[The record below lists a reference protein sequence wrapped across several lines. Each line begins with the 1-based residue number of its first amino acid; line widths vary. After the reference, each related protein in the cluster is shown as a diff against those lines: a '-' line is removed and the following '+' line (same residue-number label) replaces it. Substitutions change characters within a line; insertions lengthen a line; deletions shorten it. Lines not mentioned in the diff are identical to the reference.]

1 MGVWTLFVVAVVF
14 TDVVIGQNTN
24 ESGGQTRMV
33 TGDVNQFWRF
43 ILDSMRTRGSN
54 SGRTSFTVVYD
65 PADRRTTVTTSS
77 FSSNNARGNSSP
89 ENVGL
94 GSGFP
99 SNTGSG
105 LGFPSNTGSGTSLP
119 SNTGSSSGFST
130 GFTDNSLGGS
140 GFPVN
145 SGSTGITTENA
156 NAPPPP
162 PPPSLPKPSVPKS
175 NPIVKRPTVSMDN
188 ILGNTCTNEY
198 KALKGHT
205 LCMRDDS
212 RVRVSGVSEVDKKM
226 ITDLH
231 NDYRSKVEP
240 PATDLVTLKWDERL
254 ASVAQKWAKQCKA
267 GHDKMRKIPS
277 IGMSVGQNVAGGYKT
292 WEEAVFHWYDEIRMW
307 RYGVDPDSYLGSG
320 GWRKIG
326 HFTQMVQNAT
336 FLVGCGYA
344 ECRRSRYTRY
354 YVCDYAA
361 GQSNLAFPYTAARPG
376 TGEGRC
382 SACPNTCNKGQCDCQ
397 GLVCLNGGKLD
408 PNSCTCTCTKL
419 YSGRSCDKLVCP
431 AKDKWICRRDW
442 PESYCKRFTN
452 VPEECPYMC
461 GICKSDV
468 PSTPE
473 VSYVSAFGCRY
484 QGVRST
490 LAECKA
496 YGRGG
501 VDIHACA
508 TEGGNITC
516 NDCDRFYNVKR
527 DMCPV
532 MCGICDPQCNGK
544 ECRNGGKLDTD
555 TCTCE
560 CQPPY
565 EGDMCET
572 VDCATPDRPHC
583 AFWPVSHCRE
593 YTNVPADCRHRC
605 GLCR

>member
-1 MGVWTLFVVAVVF
+1 MGVWTFLAVAILFTNA
-14 TDVVIGQNTN
+14 INGQNSN
-24 ESGGQTRMV
+24 GIGGQNTRMV
-33 TGDVNQFWRF
+33 TGDVSQFWQY
-43 ILDSMRTRGSN
+43 IMDAMRNTGSGT
-54 SGRTSFTVVYD
+54 GRTSFTVVYD
-65 PADRRTTVTTSS
+65 PAGRRTTVTTSS
-77 FSSNNARGNSSP
+77 FSNSNSRGSGVN
-89 ENVGL
+89 ENIGL
-94 GSGFP
+94 GSGFPVNAGRGSGIPSNTGSSTGFP
-99 SNTGSG
+99 SNTGS
-105 LGFPSNTGSGTSLP
+105 
-119 SNTGSSSGFST
+119 ST
-130 GFTDNSLGGS
+130 GFMENSFGR
-140 GFPVN
+140 P
-145 SGSTGITTENA
+145 GSTGNSVNTGRATSSS

-162 PPPSLPKPSVPKS
+162 PPQAPVLPKPAVPS
-175 NPIVKRPTVSMDN
+175 TNTVEKRPVISMDN
-188 ILGNTCTNEY
+188 IEGSTCTSEY

-205 LCMRDDS
+205 LCMRDDR
-212 RVRVSGVSEVDKKM
+212 RVRVSGVSEADKKM
-226 ITDLH
+226 LTDLH

-240 PATDLVTLKWDERL
+240 PATDLVTLKWDDRL
-254 ASVAQKWAKQCKA
+254 AAVAQKWAKQCQA

-277 IGMSVGQNVAGGYKT
+277 IGMSIGQNVAGGYKT

-307 RYGVDPDSYLGSG
+307 KYGVDPDSYLGSG

-326 HFTQMVQNAT
+326 HFTQMVNNAT

-361 GQSNLAFPYTAARPG
+361 GQSNLAYPYTAARPG

-419 YSGRSCDKLVCP
+419 YTGKSCEQLVCP

-442 PESYCKRFTN
+442 PESYCKQFTN

-461 GICKSDV
+461 GVCESDV
-468 PSTPE
+468 PIQPE
-473 VSYVSAFGCRY
+473 VTYVSSSGCRY
-484 QGVRST
+484 QGVRSS

-496 YGRGG
+496 YGRNG

-508 TEGGNITC
+508 TMGGNITC
-516 NDCDRFYNVKR
+516 EDCDRFYNVKR

-544 ECRNGGKLDTD
+544 ECRNGGTLNTD

-560 CQPPY
+560 CQEPY

-572 VDCATPDRPHC
+572 VNCAIPDRQHC
-583 AFWPVSHCRE
+583 IFWPVTHCNQFI
-593 YTNVPADCRHRC
+593 NVPADCRHRC

>member
-1 MGVWTLFVVAVVF
+1 MGLWTLHFVVAVLSICAVS
-14 TDVVIGQNTN
+14 GQN
-24 ESGGQTRMV
+24 ESGQNTRMV

-43 ILDSMRTRGSN
+43 VLNSMRNRG

-65 PADRRTTVTTSS
+65 PDGRRTSVTTSS
-77 FSSNNARGNSSP
+77 FSSN
-89 ENVGL
+89 
-94 GSGFP
+94 
-99 SNTGSG
+99 
-105 LGFPSNTGSGTSLP
+105 TGSGTGSPQNFRIDSGL
-119 SNTGSSSGFST
+119 STNTASST
-130 GFTDNSLGGS
+130 GTDISIGGS
-140 GFPVN
+140 GFPI
-145 SGSTGITTENA
+145 SSDSTGRATNA
-156 NAPPPP
+156 IDAPPPP
-162 PPPSLPKPSVPKS
+162 PPPEFSEPTVPQSK
-175 NPIVKRPTVSMDN
+175 PIVKRPSVPMDN
-188 ILGNTCTNEY
+188 ILGNTCTSEY

-254 ASVAQKWAKQCKA
+254 ASVAQKWANQCKA

-277 IGMSVGQNVAGGYKT
+277 IGLSVGQNVAGGYKT

-307 RYGVDPDSYLGSG
+307 RYGIDPDSYLGFG

-326 HFTQMVQNAT
+326 HFTQIVNNAT

-344 ECRRSRYTRY
+344 ECRRSQYTRY

-382 SACPNTCNKGQCDCQ
+382 SACPNTCNRGQCDCQ

-419 YSGRSCDKLVCP
+419 YSGKSCEQLICP

-442 PESYCKRFTN
+442 PQSYCTRYTN

-461 GICKSDV
+461 GLCKSGTG
-468 PSTPE
+468 STSEITPE
-473 VSYVSAFGCRY
+473 VTYVSSFGCRY
-484 QGVRST
+484 EGARST
-490 LAECKA
+490 LDECKA
-496 YGRGG
+496 YGNGG

-508 TEGGNITC
+508 TKGGNITC
-516 NDCDRFYNVKR
+516 NDCDKFYNVKR

-532 MCGICDPQCNGK
+532 MCGLCDPQCNGK
-544 ECRNGGKLDTD
+544 ECRNGGTLDTN

-560 CQPPY
+560 CQAPY

-572 VDCATPDRPHC
+572 VNCAIPDKRHC
-583 AFWPVSHCRE
+583 RFWPVTHCRK
-593 YTNVPADCRHRC
+593 YINVPADCRHRC
-605 GLCR
+605 RLCR